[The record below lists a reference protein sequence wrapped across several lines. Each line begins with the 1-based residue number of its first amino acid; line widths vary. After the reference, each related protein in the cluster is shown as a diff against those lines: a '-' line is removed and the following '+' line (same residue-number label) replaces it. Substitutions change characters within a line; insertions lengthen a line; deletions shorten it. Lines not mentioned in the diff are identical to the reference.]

1 MNIKDFQIKDYS
13 GVPAVALETTI
24 ISHGMPYPQNV
35 ETALAVEE
43 EIRKAGAVPVTIGI
57 LDGKIRVGMT
67 EDEIR
72 EFGLRHDIMKCSRRD
87 LAYCIANKKSG
98 ATTVAATMMLAK
110 LAGIKV
116 FATGG
121 IGGVHRG
128 AQETMDIS
136 ADLDEFAKTPVN
148 VVCAGPKA
156 ILDIPLTM
164 EYLETK
170 GIPVMSYK
178 SETIPMFFTRESKYK
193 APMTVNSPKEIADII
208 KVNETLGFSMGSLI
222 CNPIP
227 EEYSLDGE
235 YIEKEIEKAIEE
247 MNKLGIKGKEVTPF
261 LLSKIV
267 KLTEGKSLEANIALI
282 KNNAYLAGLIAKEL
296 L

>member
-178 SETIPMFFTRESKYK
+178 SETIPMFFTRETK
-193 APMTVNSPKEIADII
+193 
-208 KVNETLGFSMGSLI
+208 
-222 CNPIP
+222 
-227 EEYSLDGE
+227 
-235 YIEKEIEKAIEE
+235 
-247 MNKLGIKGKEVTPF
+247 
-261 LLSKIV
+261 
-267 KLTEGKSLEANIALI
+267 
-282 KNNAYLAGLIAKEL
+282 
-296 L
+296 